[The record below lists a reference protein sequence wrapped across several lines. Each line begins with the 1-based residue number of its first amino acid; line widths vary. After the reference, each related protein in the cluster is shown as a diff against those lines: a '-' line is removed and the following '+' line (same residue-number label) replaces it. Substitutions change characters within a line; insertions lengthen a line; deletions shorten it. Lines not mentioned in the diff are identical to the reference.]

1 MTEPHFME
9 DFKINIEEFQQNEEF
24 SVDDLMEALEN
35 DDHNNLANMTPEKIE
50 DIKLNAI
57 VQLQL
62 NEEESEKIRS
72 KLEGYMYVDEI
83 PDVKYG
89 SYIRWISL
97 PQRILNPDN
106 VRLTNGGLVT
116 GIDICSTGTILTCK
130 NGLGRFF
137 RVKMDE
143 AMIFKRLTNQERVIL
158 AAIKYLT

>member
-1 MTEPHFME
+1 MNESYF
-9 DFKINIEEFQQNEEF
+9 DDIKININEFQQNEEF
-24 SVDDLMEALEN
+24 SVDDLMFALEN
-35 DDHNNLANMTPEKIE
+35 EEHTNLIDMTPEKLE

-57 VQLQL
+57 VELQL
-62 NEEESEKIRS
+62 SEEESEKIRG

-97 PQRILNPDN
+97 KNPN
-106 VRLTNGGLVT
+106 NLKLTNGGLVT
-116 GIDICSTGTILTCK
+116 GIDVCVTGTVLTCK
-130 NGLGRFF
+130 NHLNNFF

-158 AAIKYLT
+158 AALKYLS